1 MSVWKKYELR
11 ELCSDIID
19 CVNKTAPISEVPTK
33 YRMLRTSDIRG
44 GKVNLDNL
52 NCVSKETYDK
62 WTRRGKLQVGD
73 IVFTREAPLGE
84 VGLIRTSAENLFL
97 GQRLVLFRANR
108 DVCDNRFL
116 LYSLLFRDN
125 KQAIIQKGVGSTV
138 LHLRVPECERITIH
152 APKLTVQHRIADI
165 LSAYDDLIENN
176 QKQIK
181 LLEEAAQRLYKE
193 WFVDLH
199 FPGYEHT
206 KIVDGVPEG
215 WEEKSIS
222 SISSILRR
230 GISPKYNDQGNYTV
244 INQKC
249 IRQTVVSFD
258 EARKQEKIYP
268 EELNLQDSD
277 TVICSTGA
285 GTLGRVGQV
294 FGNYD
299 NTTFD
304 SHVTLIRANKEIGKQ
319 YLFQSLKFNQS
330 YFTDMG
336 KGSTNQLELN
346 RETIQNLAVFIPT
359 KDIIN
364 RFELLAQAL
373 HDKITM
379 LSNEIIRLQ
388 EARDRLL
395 PELMSGEVE
404 V

>member
-1 MSVWKKYELR
+1 MSWEKIRLK
-11 ELCSDIID
+11 D
-19 CVNKTAPISEVPTK
+19 CCVSIADGDHQPAPKSEQGIK
-33 YRMLRTSDIRG
+33 FIKIKDIRNNTISFSEALF
-44 GKVNLDNL
+44 VP
-52 NCVSKETYDK
+52 VEYY
-62 WTRRGKLQVGD
+62 RKLQSD
-73 IVFTREAPLGE
+73 RKP
-84 VGLIRTSAENLFL
+84 
-97 GQRLVLFRANR
+97 QRN
-108 DVCDNRFL
+108 DV
-116 LYSLLFRDN
+116 LYSV
-125 KQAIIQKGVGSTV
+125 VGSFGVSAFVNTDDSFCFERNIA
-138 LHLRVPECERITIH
+138 LLRSKNNVIPKFLYYAVS
-152 APKLTVQHRIADI
+152 APDFYNQANNAAIGAAQKLISLTRLKEMMIPYPPIKKQQRIADI
-165 LSAYDDLIENN
+165 LSTYDDLIENN

-193 WFVDLH
+193 WFIDLR
-199 FPGYEHT
+199 FPGFEHT

-222 SISSILRR
+222 SISSGLRR
-230 GISPKYNDQGNYTV
+230 GISPKYNDQGTYTV

-258 EARKQEKIYP
+258 EARKQEKIYS

-294 FGNYD
+294 FGNFN

-304 SHVTLIRANKEIGKQ
+304 SHVTLIRAKKEIGKQ

-336 KGSTNQLELN
+336 KGSTNQLELS
-346 RETIQNLAVFIPT
+346 RETIQNLAVFTPT

-373 HDKITM
+373 HNRITL

-388 EARDRLL
+388 ESRDRLL
-395 PELMSGEVE
+395 PKLMSGEMKI
-404 V
+404 

>member
-1 MSVWKKYELR
+1 MSWEKIRLK
-11 ELCSDIID
+11 D
-19 CVNKTAPISEVPTK
+19 CCVSIADGDHQPAPKSEQGIK
-33 YRMLRTSDIRG
+33 FIKIKDIRNNTISFSEALF
-44 GKVNLDNL
+44 VP
-52 NCVSKETYDK
+52 VEYY
-62 WTRRGKLQVGD
+62 RKLQSD
-73 IVFTREAPLGE
+73 RKP
-84 VGLIRTSAENLFL
+84 
-97 GQRLVLFRANR
+97 QRN
-108 DVCDNRFL
+108 DV
-116 LYSLLFRDN
+116 LYSV
-125 KQAIIQKGVGSTV
+125 VGSFGVSAFVNTDDSFCFERNIA
-138 LHLRVPECERITIH
+138 LLRSKNNVIPKFLYYAVS
-152 APKLTVQHRIADI
+152 APDFYNQANNAAIGAAQKLISLTRLKEMMIPYPPIKMQQRIADI
-165 LSAYDDLIENN
+165 LSTYDDLIENN

-193 WFVDLH
+193 WFIDLR
-199 FPGYEHT
+199 FPGFEHT

-222 SISSILRR
+222 SISSVLRR

>member
-1 MSVWKKYELR
+1 MSWEKIKLGNLYKVHNGLSKGRQFFGSGYPFLSFSTVFNNWFLPETLHDLVQSSESERESYSILR
-11 ELCSDIID
+11 GDIFI
-19 CVNKTAPISEVPTK
+19 T
-33 YRMLRTSDIRG
+33 RTS
-44 GKVNLDNL
+44 
-52 NCVSKETYDK
+52 ETMDELGMSSVALKDYPNATYNGFTK
-62 WTRRGKLQVGD
+62 RLRPINNQCILPEFIGYYLRCNEFRKQFVAFSTMTTRASLRNED
-73 IVFTREAPLGE
+73 
-84 VGLIRTSAENLFL
+84 
-97 GQRLVLFRANR
+97 
-108 DVCDNRFL
+108 L
-116 LYSLLFRDN
+116 LSI
-125 KQAIIQKGVGSTV
+125 A
-138 LHLRVPECERITIH
+138 VPVPPITI
-152 APKLTVQHRIADI
+152 QRRIADI
-165 LSAYDDLIENN
+165 LSAYDGLIENN
-176 QKQIK
+176 RKQIK

-199 FPGYEHT
+199 FPGYEQT

-215 WEEKSIS
+215 WGKKSIS
-222 SISSILRR
+222 SISSVLRR
-230 GISPKYNDQGNYTV
+230 GISPKYNDQGIYTV

-258 EARKQEKIYP
+258 EARKQEKIYS

-294 FGNYD
+294 FGNYN

-304 SHVTLIRANKEIGKQ
+304 SHVTLIRAKKEIGKQ

-336 KGSTNQLELN
+336 KGSTNQLELS

-373 HDKITM
+373 HDRITL

-388 EARDRLL
+388 ESRDRLL
-395 PELMSGEVE
+395 PKLMSGEMKI
-404 V
+404 